1 MSDITTVNPATGEEI
16 ATYSKLSREEAC
28 AAVDKCH
35 AAFEQWRLRS
45 LDDRAKVIRGLGK
58 ALRDHKEEL
67 AQLMT
72 AEVGKLLGDSRDE
85 VELCAAICDY
95 TTASGP

>member
-35 AAFEQWRLRS
+35 AAFEQML
-45 LDDRAKVIRGLGK
+45 I
-58 ALRDHKEEL
+58 
-67 AQLMT
+67 
-72 AEVGKLLGDSRDE
+72 
-85 VELCAAICDY
+85 
-95 TTASGP
+95 